1 MRVQAGRRRSTS
13 DSWPTSSILSPTS
26 RRLGM
31 ALVVIGALW
40 AGVLW
45 VILTPPREAGLASAP
60 SAQVAGMAQ
69 SPQPQAP
76 ASIPQRVGLRALAM
90 ADEPVGLNGSFDR
103 FGLQLLTMVLASN
116 NRGETA
122 FYATIRR
129 SQSEEGIFL
138 AKADGK
144 IAPIAVAGDPV
155 PDQAGQLIAGFGERP
170 APVMN
175 DAGGIAFTATLAGGR
190 GAAGVLLASEGKLRT
205 IASSGMKAPVI
216 LGGIGVFAEFEAV
229 SLNNR
234 GDVAFLAWVRHGRET
249 IEVIYVARKVGAVH
263 QLTKVA
269 ASGEP
274 APGGGFF
281 ASFGAPVVNNTGAIA
296 FPAVVKLGPALGAIF
311 VAPADAPAHLLLGTG
326 DPAPTGGIFA
336 RFSERIGFDDSG
348 RVAFGA
354 FINGSGPDFGIFVA
368 DGTDRRAIAARGQAA
383 PGGGVY
389 ASFGAWPAMSHSGEL
404 AFVAAT
410 DRGQTFDGVFLMN
423 AAGKVTRVVAPGD
436 PLMDGGKLT
445 SLGLYPTVAV
455 ASDGSV
461 SLLGVVEH
469 DSEEANAVL
478 RYGLAPTNPR

>member
-1 MRVQAGRRRSTS
+1 MS
-13 DSWPTSSILSPTS
+13 
-26 RRLGM
+26 
-31 ALVVIGALW
+31 LVAIGALW
-40 AGVLW
+40 GGVLW
-45 VILTPPREAGLASAP
+45 VTLTPPREAGLASAP
-60 SAQVAGMAQ
+60 SPNVASQAQA
-69 SPQPQAP
+69 PQATAP
-76 ASIPQRVGLRALAM
+76 VPQRVGLRALAM

-144 IAPIAVAGDPV
+144 IARIAVAGDPV

-229 SLNNR
+229 SLNSR

-249 IEVIYVARKVGAVH
+249 IEVVYVARKVGAVH

-281 ASFGAPVVNNTGAIA
+281 AGFGAPVVNNKGAIA

-311 VAPADAPAHLLLGTG
+311 VAPAEAPAHLFLGTG

-354 FINGSGPDFGIFVA
+354 FTNGGAADFGIFVA
-368 DGTDRRAIAARGQAA
+368 DGADRRAIAARGQAA

-389 ASFGAWPAMSHSGEL
+389 ASFGPWPAMSHTGEL

-410 DRGQTFDGVFLMN
+410 DQGQAFDGVFLLN
-423 AAGKVTRVVAPGD
+423 AAGKVTRVVALGD
-436 PLMDGGKLT
+436 PLMDGGKLM
-445 SLGLYPTVAV
+445 SLGFYPTVSV

-461 SLLGVVEH
+461 SLLGIVER
-469 DSEEANAVL
+469 DGEEANAVL
-478 RYGLAPTNPR
+478 RYGLAPINPR

>member
-1 MRVQAGRRRSTS
+1 
-13 DSWPTSSILSPTS
+13 
-26 RRLGM
+26 M
-31 ALVVIGALW
+31 ALVAIGVLW

-45 VILTPPREAGLASAP
+45 VALTPPAEPGLASA
-60 SAQVAGMAQ
+60 SSREVAGPSQ
-69 SPQPQAP
+69 TPQPEAAAP
-76 ASIPQRVGLRALAM
+76 VPQQVGLRALAM

-103 FGLQLLTMVLASN
+103 FGLQVQTMVLASN

-129 SQSEEGIFL
+129 SQAEEGMFL

-144 IAPIAVAGDPV
+144 ITPIAVAGDPV

-175 DAGGIAFTATLAGGR
+175 DEGSVAFIATLAGGR
-190 GAAGVLLASEGKLRT
+190 GAAGVFLASEGRLLT
-205 IASSGMKAPVI
+205 IVSSGMKAPVI

-229 SLNNR
+229 SLNSR

-249 IEVIYVARKVGAVH
+249 VEVVYVARKVGAVH

-274 APGGGFF
+274 APGGGSY
-281 ASFGAPVVNNTGAIA
+281 ASFGAPVVNSKGAIA

-311 VAPADAPAHLLLGTG
+311 VAPAEAPAYLFLGTG
-326 DPAPTGGIFA
+326 DPTPTGGIFA

-354 FINGSGPDFGIFVA
+354 FINGRGPDFGIFVA
-368 DGTDRRAIAARGQAA
+368 EGADRRAVAARGQAA
-383 PGGGVY
+383 PGGGAY
-389 ASFGAWPAMSHSGEL
+389 ASFGAWPAMSHTGEL

-410 DRGQTFDGVFLMN
+410 DQGQAFDGVFLMN
-423 AAGKVTRVVAPGD
+423 ADRKVTRVVAPGD
-436 PLMDGGKLT
+436 SLMDGGKLA
-445 SLGLYPTVAV
+445 SFGFYPTVAV

-461 SLLGVVEH
+461 SLLGIVERNG
-469 DSEEANAVL
+469 EEANAVL
-478 RYGLAPTNPR
+478 RYGLAPIK

>member
-1 MRVQAGRRRSTS
+1 
-13 DSWPTSSILSPTS
+13 
-26 RRLGM
+26 M
-31 ALVVIGALW
+31 ALVAIGALW

-45 VILTPPREAGLASAP
+45 VILTPPPKGGLASAP
-60 SAQVAGMAQ
+60 SPEVASQAQTPQ
-69 SPQPQAP
+69 SEA
-76 ASIPQRVGLRALAM
+76 ATRVPQRVGLRALAM
-90 ADEPVGLNGSFDR
+90 AGEPVGLNGSFDR
-103 FGLQLLTMVLASN
+103 FGLELMTMVLASN

-129 SQSEEGIFL
+129 SESEEGMFL
-138 AKADGK
+138 AKADGQVVR
-144 IAPIAVAGDPV
+144 IAVAGDPV
-155 PDQAGQLIAGFGERP
+155 PDQTGQLIAGFGERP
-170 APVMN
+170 APVTN

-229 SLNNR
+229 SLNSR

-269 ASGEP
+269 AVGEP

-281 ASFGAPVVNNTGAIA
+281 AGFGAPVVNNTGAIA

-311 VAPADAPAHLLLGTG
+311 VAPAEAPAHLFLGTG

-469 DSEEANAVL
+469 DGEEANAVL

>member
-1 MRVQAGRRRSTS
+1 
-13 DSWPTSSILSPTS
+13 
-26 RRLGM
+26 M
-31 ALVVIGALW
+31 ALVAIGALW
-40 AGVLW
+40 MGVLW

-60 SAQVAGMAQ
+60 SAEVVGRPQKPQ
-69 SPQPQAP
+69 SEAAAP
-76 ASIPQRVGLRALAM
+76 VPRRVGLRALAM
-90 ADEPVGLNGSFDR
+90 ADEPVGLNGRFDR
-103 FGLQLLTMVLASN
+103 FGLQRLTMVLASN
-116 NRGETA
+116 SRGETA

-144 IAPIAVAGDPV
+144 ITPIAVAGDPV

-175 DAGGIAFTATLAGGR
+175 DEGSVAFIATLAGGR
-190 GAAGVLLASEGKLRT
+190 GAAGVFLASEGRLRT

-229 SLNNR
+229 SLNSR

-249 IEVIYVARKVGAVH
+249 IEVLYVARKVGAVH
-263 QLTKVA
+263 QLTKIA

-281 ASFGAPVVNNTGAIA
+281 AGFGAPVVNNKGAIA

-311 VAPADAPAHLLLGTG
+311 VAPAEAPAHLFLGTG

-354 FINGSGPDFGIFVA
+354 FTNGGAADFGIFVA
-368 DGTDRRAIAARGQAA
+368 DGADRRAIAARGQAA

-389 ASFGAWPAMSHSGEL
+389 ASFGPWPAMSHTGEL

-410 DRGQTFDGVFLMN
+410 DQGQAFDGVFLLN
-423 AAGKVTRVVAPGD
+423 ATGKVTRVVALGD
-436 PLMDGGKLT
+436 PLMDGGKLM
-445 SLGLYPTVAV
+445 SLGFYPTVSV

-461 SLLGVVEH
+461 SLLGIVER
-469 DSEEANAVL
+469 DGEEANAVL
-478 RYGLAPTNPR
+478 RYGLAPINPR

>member
-1 MRVQAGRRRSTS
+1 MRVKAAQRRSAS
-13 DSWPTSSILSPTS
+13 NSWPASSILGPTS

-31 ALVVIGALW
+31 ALVAIGALW

-45 VILTPPREAGLASAP
+45 VTLTPPREARLAS
-60 SAQVAGMAQ
+60 SASEVASQ
-69 SPQPQAP
+69 TRTPQPEAAAP
-76 ASIPQRVGLRALAM
+76 VPQRIGLRALAM
-90 ADEPVGLNGSFDR
+90 AGEPVGLNGSFDR
-103 FGLQLLTMVLASN
+103 FGLELMTMVLACNS
-116 NRGETA
+116 RGETA

-129 SQSEEGIFL
+129 SQSEEGIFV

-144 IAPIAVAGDPV
+144 IAHIAVAGDPV

-175 DAGGIAFTATLAGGR
+175 DEGSVAFTATLAGGQ
-190 GAAGVLLASEGKLRT
+190 GAAGVFLASEGKLRT

-229 SLNNR
+229 SLNSR
-234 GDVAFLAWVRHGRET
+234 GDMAFLAWVRHGRET

-281 ASFGAPVVNNTGAIA
+281 TSFGAPVVNNNGAIA

-311 VAPADAPAHLLLGTG
+311 VAPAEAPARLFLGTG

-354 FINGSGPDFGIFVA
+354 FVNGSGPDFGIFVA
-368 DGTDRRAIAARGQAA
+368 DGTDRRAVAARGQAA
-383 PGGGVY
+383 PGGGLY
-389 ASFGAWPAMSHSGEL
+389 SSFGAWPAMSHTGEL
-404 AFVAAT
+404 AFIAAT
-410 DRGQTFDGVFLMN
+410 DQGPGFDGVFLMN
-423 AAGKVTRVVAPGD
+423 AAGKVTRVLAPGE

-455 ASDGSV
+455 GSDGSV
-461 SLLGVVEH
+461 SLLGIVER
-469 DSEEANAVL
+469 DDEEANAVL
-478 RYGLAPTNPR
+478 RYGLAPINPR

>member
-1 MRVQAGRRRSTS
+1 M
-13 DSWPTSSILSPTS
+13 
-26 RRLGM
+26 
-31 ALVVIGALW
+31 
-40 AGVLW
+40 GVLW
-45 VILTPPREAGLASAP
+45 VMLTSPREAGLASASSP
-60 SAQVAGMAQ
+60 KVAGQAQ
-69 SPQPQAP
+69 TPQPQAP
-76 ASIPQRVGLRALAM
+76 APVPQRVGLRALAM

-175 DAGGIAFTATLAGGR
+175 DEGSVAFIATLAGGR
-190 GAAGVLLASEGKLRT
+190 GAAGVFLANEGKLRT
-205 IASSGMKAPVI
+205 IASSGVKAPVI

-229 SLNNR
+229 SLNSR
-234 GDVAFLAWVRHGRET
+234 GDVAFLAWVRHGRDT

-269 ASGEP
+269 VVGEP

-281 ASFGAPVVNNTGAIA
+281 AGFGAPVVNNRGAVA

-311 VAPADAPAHLLLGTG
+311 VAPAEAAAHLLLGTG

-354 FINGSGPDFGIFVA
+354 FINGSGPDFGFFVA
-368 DGTDRRAIAARGQAA
+368 NGADRRAIAARGQAA

-389 ASFGAWPAMSHSGEL
+389 ASFGAWPAMSHTGEL

-410 DRGQTFDGVFLMN
+410 DKGQTFDGVFLMN

-436 PLMDGGKLT
+436 PLLDGGKLT

-461 SLLGVVEH
+461 SLLGIVER
-469 DSEEANAVL
+469 DGEEANAVL

>member
-1 MRVQAGRRRSTS
+1 MRAQAARRRSTPA
-13 DSWPTSSILSPTS
+13 SWPTSSILGSTS
-26 RRLGM
+26 RRLGL
-31 ALVVIGALW
+31 ALVAIGALW

-45 VILTPPREAGLASAP
+45 VTLTPPPKVGLASAP
-60 SAQVAGMAQ
+60 SSEIANQARTPRPEAA
-69 SPQPQAP
+69 AP
-76 ASIPQRVGLRALAM
+76 AAQRVGLRALAM
-90 ADEPVGLNGSFDR
+90 ADEPVGLNGTFDR
-103 FGLQLLTMVLASN
+103 FGLERQTMVLASN

-175 DAGGIAFTATLAGGR
+175 DEGSVAFIATLAGGR
-190 GAAGVLLASEGKLRT
+190 GAAGVFLASEGKLRT

-269 ASGEP
+269 AAGEP
-274 APGGGFF
+274 APGGGFYN
-281 ASFGAPVVNNTGAIA
+281 SFGAPVVNSRGAIA

-311 VAPADAPAHLLLGTG
+311 VAPAEAPAHLFLGTG

-368 DGTDRRAIAARGQAA
+368 DGADRRAIAARGQAA

-389 ASFGAWPAMSHSGEL
+389 ASFGAWPTMSHTGEL

-410 DRGQTFDGVFLMN
+410 DQGHAFDGVFVVN
-423 AAGKVTRVVAPGD
+423 AAGKVTRAVTPGD
-436 PLMDGGKLT
+436 PLMDGGKLR

-455 ASDGSV
+455 ASDGAV
-461 SLLGVVEH
+461 SFLGIVER
-469 DSEEANAVL
+469 DGEEANAVL

>member
-1 MRVQAGRRRSTS
+1 
-13 DSWPTSSILSPTS
+13 
-26 RRLGM
+26 M
-31 ALVVIGALW
+31 AFVAIAALW
-40 AGVLW
+40 TGVLW

-60 SAQVAGMAQ
+60 SAQVAGTAQ
-69 SPQPQAP
+69 TPQRQTP
-76 ASIPQRVGLRALAM
+76 ASVPQRIGLRALAM

-103 FGLQLLTMVLASN
+103 FGLQLLTMVLAAN

-175 DAGGIAFTATLAGGR
+175 DEGSVAFIATLAGGR
-190 GAAGVLLASEGKLRT
+190 GAAGVFLASDGRLRT

-216 LGGIGVFAEFEAV
+216 RGGIGVFAEFEAV
-229 SLNNR
+229 SLNSR
-234 GDVAFLAWVRHGRET
+234 GDLAFLAWVRHGRGT

-263 QLTKVA
+263 QLAKIA
-269 ASGEP
+269 AVGEP

-281 ASFGAPVVNNTGAIA
+281 AGFGAPVVNNSGAIA

-311 VAPADAPAHLLLGTG
+311 VAPPEAPAHLFLGTG

-336 RFSERIGFDDSG
+336 RFSEKIGFDDFG

-368 DGTDRRAIAARGQAA
+368 DGADRRAIAARGQAA

-389 ASFGAWPAMSHSGEL
+389 ASFGAWPAMSHTGEL
-404 AFVAAT
+404 AFIAAT
-410 DRGQTFDGVFLMN
+410 DRAQTFDGVFLMN

-436 PLMDGGKLT
+436 PLMDGGNLT

-461 SLLGVVEH
+461 SLLGIVER
-469 DSEEANAVL
+469 DGEEANAVL
-478 RYGLAPTNPR
+478 RYGLAPVNPR

>member
-1 MRVQAGRRRSTS
+1 
-13 DSWPTSSILSPTS
+13 
-26 RRLGM
+26 M
-31 ALVVIGALW
+31 ALMAIGALW
-40 AGVLW
+40 AGVIW
-45 VILTPPREAGLASAP
+45 VILTPPPEAGLASAP
-60 SAQVAGMAQ
+60 SLEVTGRAQT
-69 SPQPQAP
+69 PQPETAAP
-76 ASIPQRVGLRALAM
+76 VPQRVGLRALAM
-90 ADEPVGLNGSFDR
+90 AGEPVGLNGSFDR
-103 FGLQLLTMVLASN
+103 FGLELLTMVLASN

-175 DAGGIAFTATLAGGR
+175 DEGSVAFIATLAGGR
-190 GAAGVLLASEGKLRT
+190 GAAGVFLASEGKLRT
-205 IASSGMKAPVI
+205 IASSGVKAPVI

-229 SLNNR
+229 SLNSR

-269 ASGEP
+269 AVGEP

-281 ASFGAPVVNNTGAIA
+281 AGFGAPVVNNRGAIA

-311 VAPADAPAHLLLGTG
+311 VAPAEAPAHLFLGTG

-368 DGTDRRAIAARGQAA
+368 DGADRRAIAARGHAA
-383 PGGGVY
+383 PGGGLY
-389 ASFGAWPAMSHSGEL
+389 SSFGAWPAMSHTGEV

-410 DRGQTFDGVFLMN
+410 DQGSAFDGVFLMN
-423 AAGKVTRVVAPGD
+423 AAGNVTRVVTPGD
-436 PLMDGGKLT
+436 PVMDGGKLT

-469 DSEEANAVL
+469 DGEGVNAVL
-478 RYGLAPTNPR
+478 RYGLAPTSPR

>member
-1 MRVQAGRRRSTS
+1 M
-13 DSWPTSSILSPTS
+13 
-26 RRLGM
+26 
-31 ALVVIGALW
+31 
-40 AGVLW
+40 GVLW
-45 VILTPPREAGLASAP
+45 VILTPPREAGLASASSP
-60 SAQVAGMAQ
+60 KVAGQAQ
-69 SPQPQAP
+69 TPQPQAP
-76 ASIPQRVGLRALAM
+76 APVPQRVGLRALAM

-175 DAGGIAFTATLAGGR
+175 DEGSVAFIATLAGGR
-190 GAAGVLLASEGKLRT
+190 GAAGVFLANEGKLRT
-205 IASSGMKAPVI
+205 IASSGVKAPVI

-229 SLNNR
+229 SLNSR
-234 GDVAFLAWVRHGRET
+234 GDVAFLAWVRHGRDT

-269 ASGEP
+269 VVGEP

-281 ASFGAPVVNNTGAIA
+281 AGFGAPVVNSRGAVA

-311 VAPADAPAHLLLGTG
+311 VAPAEAPMHLFLGTG

-354 FINGSGPDFGIFVA
+354 FINGSGPDFGFFVA
-368 DGTDRRAIAARGQAA
+368 NGADRRAIAARGQAA

-389 ASFGAWPAMSHSGEL
+389 ASFGAWPAMSHTGEL

-410 DRGQTFDGVFLMN
+410 DKGQTFDGVFLMN

-436 PLMDGGKLT
+436 PLLDGGKLT

-469 DSEEANAVL
+469 DGEEANAVL

>member
-1 MRVQAGRRRSTS
+1 
-13 DSWPTSSILSPTS
+13 
-26 RRLGM
+26 M
-31 ALVVIGALW
+31 ALVAMTALW
-40 AGVLW
+40 AGVVW
-45 VILTPPREAGLASAP
+45 VLLTPPRQGELASAP
-60 SAQVAGMAQ
+60 SRDTAIAVQT
-69 SPQPQAP
+69 PQQETAAP
-76 ASIPQRVGLRALAM
+76 VSQRIGLRALAM

-103 FGLQLLTMVLASN
+103 FGLQVMTMVLGSN

-129 SQSEEGIFL
+129 SQAEEGIFL

-144 IAPIAVAGDPV
+144 ITPIAVAGDPV

-170 APVMN
+170 APVIN
-175 DAGGIAFTATLAGGR
+175 DEGSVAFIATLAGGR
-190 GAAGVLLASEGKLRT
+190 GAAGVFLASEGRLRT

-249 IEVIYVARKVGAVH
+249 VEVMYVARKVGAVH

-281 ASFGAPVVNNTGAIA
+281 VGFGAPVINNRGAIA

-311 VAPADAPAHLLLGTG
+311 VAPADAPAHLFFGTG

-336 RFSERIGFDDSG
+336 RFSERIGFDDAG

-368 DGTDRRAIAARGQAA
+368 EGADRRAVAARGQAA
-383 PGGGVY
+383 PDGGLYTSLGP
-389 ASFGAWPAMSHSGEL
+389 WPAMSHTGNL

-410 DRGQTFDGVFLMN
+410 DQGQAFDGVFLMN
-423 AAGKVTRVVAPGD
+423 FSGKVTRVVTPGA

-445 SLGLYPTVAV
+445 SLGFYPTVAV
-455 ASDGSV
+455 ASDESV
-461 SLLGVVEH
+461 SFLGLVER
-469 DSEEANAVL
+469 DGEEVNAVL
-478 RYGLAPTNPR
+478 RYGLAPINPR

>member
-1 MRVQAGRRRSTS
+1 
-13 DSWPTSSILSPTS
+13 
-26 RRLGM
+26 M
-31 ALVVIGALW
+31 ALVAIGALW
-40 AGVLW
+40 AGVVW
-45 VILTPPREAGLASAP
+45 VTLTPPPKVGAASAP
-60 SAQVAGMAQ
+60 SAEAAGQAQ
-69 SPQPQAP
+69 TPQPEAAAP
-76 ASIPQRVGLRALAM
+76 APQRVGLRALAVTG
-90 ADEPVGLNGSFDR
+90 EPVGLNGSFDR
-103 FGLQLLTMVLASN
+103 FGLELATMVLASN
-116 NRGETA
+116 SRGETA

-144 IAPIAVAGDPV
+144 IARIAVAGDPV

-175 DAGGIAFTATLAGGR
+175 DEGSAAFIATLAGGR
-190 GAAGVLLASEGKLRT
+190 GAAGVFLASEGKLRT
-205 IASSGMKAPVI
+205 IVSSGMKAPVI

-249 IEVIYVARKVGAVH
+249 IEVVYVARKMGAVH
-263 QLTKVA
+263 QLAKIA
-269 ASGEP
+269 AVGEP

-281 ASFGAPVVNNTGAIA
+281 AGFGAPVVNSKGAVA

-311 VAPADAPAHLLLGTG
+311 VAPAEGAAHLFLGTG

-354 FINGSGPDFGIFVA
+354 FTNGSGPDFGIFVA
-368 DGTDRRAIAARGQAA
+368 DGADRRAIAVRGQPA

-389 ASFGAWPAMSHSGEL
+389 ASFGAWPAMSHTGEL

-410 DRGQTFDGVFLMN
+410 DQGAAFDGIFLMN
-423 AAGKVTRVVAPGD
+423 AAGKVTRALAPGA

-461 SLLGVVEH
+461 SFLGIIER
-469 DSEEANAVL
+469 DGEGSDAVL
-478 RYGLAPTNPR
+478 RYGVAPIDPR

>member
-1 MRVQAGRRRSTS
+1 
-13 DSWPTSSILSPTS
+13 
-26 RRLGM
+26 LGT
-31 ALVVIGALW
+31 ALVAIGALW
-40 AGVLW
+40 MGVLW
-45 VILTPPREAGLASAP
+45 VILTPPREAGLASASSP
-60 SAQVAGMAQ
+60 KVAGQAQ
-69 SPQPQAP
+69 TPQPQAP
-76 ASIPQRVGLRALAM
+76 APVPQRVGLRALAM

-175 DAGGIAFTATLAGGR
+175 DEGSVAFIATLAGGR
-190 GAAGVLLASEGKLRT
+190 GAAGVFLANEGKLRT
-205 IASSGMKAPVI
+205 IASSGVKAPVI

-229 SLNNR
+229 SLNSR
-234 GDVAFLAWVRHGRET
+234 GDVAFLAWVRHGRDT

-269 ASGEP
+269 VVGEP

-281 ASFGAPVVNNTGAIA
+281 AGFGAPIVNNRGAIA

-311 VAPADAPAHLLLGTG
+311 VAPAEAPMHLFLGTG

-354 FINGSGPDFGIFVA
+354 FINGSGPDFGFFVA
-368 DGTDRRAIAARGQAA
+368 DGADRRAIAARGQAA

-389 ASFGAWPAMSHSGEL
+389 ASFGAWPAMSHTGEL

-410 DRGQTFDGVFLMN
+410 DKGQTFDGVFLMN

-436 PLMDGGKLT
+436 PLLDGGKLT

-461 SLLGVVEH
+461 SLLGIVER
-469 DSEEANAVL
+469 DETTSGQL
-478 RYGLAPTNPR
+478 MSIGG

>member
-1 MRVQAGRRRSTS
+1 
-13 DSWPTSSILSPTS
+13 
-26 RRLGM
+26 LGT
-31 ALVVIGALW
+31 ALVAIGALW
-40 AGVLW
+40 MGVLW
-45 VILTPPREAGLASAP
+45 VILTPPREAGLASASSP
-60 SAQVAGMAQ
+60 KVAGQAQ
-69 SPQPQAP
+69 TPQPQAP
-76 ASIPQRVGLRALAM
+76 APVPQRVGLRALAM

-175 DAGGIAFTATLAGGR
+175 DEGSVAFIATLAGGR
-190 GAAGVLLASEGKLRT
+190 GAAGVFLANEGKLRT
-205 IASSGMKAPVI
+205 IASSGVKAPVI

-229 SLNNR
+229 SLNSR
-234 GDVAFLAWVRHGRET
+234 GDVAFLAWVRHGRDT

-281 ASFGAPVVNNTGAIA
+281 AGFGAPVVNNGGAVA

-311 VAPADAPAHLLLGTG
+311 VAPAEAPMHLFLGTG

-354 FINGSGPDFGIFVA
+354 FINGSGPDFGFFVA
-368 DGTDRRAIAARGQAA
+368 DGADRRAIAARGQAA

-389 ASFGAWPAMSHSGEL
+389 ASFGAWPAMSHTGEL

-410 DRGQTFDGVFLMN
+410 DKGQTFDGVFLMN
-423 AAGKVTRVVAPGD
+423 VAGKVTRVVAPGD
-436 PLMDGGKLT
+436 PLLDGGKLT

-461 SLLGVVEH
+461 SLLGIVER
-469 DSEEANAVL
+469 DGEEANAVL

>member
-1 MRVQAGRRRSTS
+1 
-13 DSWPTSSILSPTS
+13 
-26 RRLGM
+26 
-31 ALVVIGALW
+31 
-40 AGVLW
+40 
-45 VILTPPREAGLASAP
+45 
-60 SAQVAGMAQ
+60 
-69 SPQPQAP
+69 
-76 ASIPQRVGLRALAM
+76 M
-90 ADEPVGLNGSFDR
+90 ADEPVGLNGRFDR

-175 DAGGIAFTATLAGGR
+175 DEGSVAFIATLAGGR
-190 GAAGVLLASEGKLRT
+190 GAAGVFLASEGKLRT

-229 SLNNR
+229 SLNSR

-281 ASFGAPVVNNTGAIA
+281 AGFGAPVVNNKGAIA

-311 VAPADAPAHLLLGTG
+311 VAPAEAPAHLFLGTG

-354 FINGSGPDFGIFVA
+354 FTNGGGAGFRHLRCRRRRPAG
-368 DGTDRRAIAARGQAA
+368 DRGEG
-383 PGGGVY
+383 PGG
-389 ASFGAWPAMSHSGEL
+389 
-404 AFVAAT
+404 
-410 DRGQTFDGVFLMN
+410 
-423 AAGKVTRVVAPGD
+423 AGRRR
-436 PLMDGGKLT
+436 LC
-445 SLGLYPTVAV
+445 
-455 ASDGSV
+455 
-461 SLLGVVEH
+461 
-469 DSEEANAVL
+469 VL
-478 RYGLAPTNPR
+478 RCLASHEPYR

>member
-1 MRVQAGRRRSTS
+1 
-13 DSWPTSSILSPTS
+13 
-26 RRLGM
+26 M
-31 ALVVIGALW
+31 ALVAIGALW

-45 VILTPPREAGLASAP
+45 VTLTPPREARLAS
-60 SAQVAGMAQ
+60 SASEVASQ
-69 SPQPQAP
+69 TRTPQPEAAAP
-76 ASIPQRVGLRALAM
+76 VPQRIGLRALAM
-90 ADEPVGLNGSFDR
+90 AGEPVGLNGSFDR
-103 FGLQLLTMVLASN
+103 FGLELMTMVLACNS
-116 NRGETA
+116 RGETA

-129 SQSEEGIFL
+129 SQSEEGIFV

-144 IAPIAVAGDPV
+144 IAHIAVAGDPV

-175 DAGGIAFTATLAGGR
+175 DEGSVAFTATLAGGQ
-190 GAAGVLLASEGKLRT
+190 GAAGVFLASEGKLRT

-229 SLNNR
+229 SLNSR
-234 GDVAFLAWVRHGRET
+234 GDMAFLAWVRHGRET

-281 ASFGAPVVNNTGAIA
+281 TSFGAPVVNNNGAIA

-311 VAPADAPAHLLLGTG
+311 VAPAEAPARLFLGTG

-354 FINGSGPDFGIFVA
+354 FVNGSGPDFGIFVA
-368 DGTDRRAIAARGQAA
+368 DGTDRRAVAARGQAA
-383 PGGGVY
+383 PGGGLY
-389 ASFGAWPAMSHSGEL
+389 SSFGAWPAMSHTGEL
-404 AFVAAT
+404 AFIAAT
-410 DRGQTFDGVFLMN
+410 DQGPGFDGVFLMN
-423 AAGKVTRVVAPGD
+423 AAGKVTRVLAPGE

-455 ASDGSV
+455 GSDGSV
-461 SLLGVVEH
+461 SLLGIVER
-469 DSEEANAVL
+469 DDEEANAVL
-478 RYGLAPTNPR
+478 RYGLAPINPR

>member
-1 MRVQAGRRRSTS
+1 MRIQAAWRRPPP
-13 DSWPTSSILSPTS
+13 DSWPASSILGPTS

-31 ALVVIGALW
+31 ALVAIGALW

-45 VILTPPREAGLASAP
+45 VVLTPPREATLASAP
-60 SAQVAGMAQ
+60 SPMAGVE
-69 SPQPQAP
+69 AP
-76 ASIPQRVGLRALAM
+76 RPEAPVPGPQRVGLRALARTG
-90 ADEPVGLNGSFDR
+90 EPVGVNGIFDR
-103 FGLQLLTMVLASN
+103 FGLELMTMVLAAN

-122 FYATIRR
+122 FYATIQR
-129 SQSEEGIFL
+129 SASEEGLFL

-144 IAPIAVAGDPV
+144 IARIAVAGDPV
-155 PDQAGQLIAGFGERP
+155 PDRMGQLIAGFGERP

-175 DAGGIAFTATLAGGR
+175 DAADIAFTATLGGGR
-190 GAAGVLLASEGKLRT
+190 GAASVFLASDGKLRT

-229 SLNNR
+229 SLNSR

-249 IEVIYVARKVGAVH
+249 IEVVYVARKVGAVH

-269 ASGEP
+269 ATGES

-281 ASFGAPVVNNTGAIA
+281 TGFGAPVVNEKGAVA
-296 FPAVVKLGPALGAIF
+296 FPAIVKLGPALGAIF
-311 VAPADAPAHLLLGTG
+311 VAPAEAPMHLLIGTG

-354 FINGSGPDFGIFVA
+354 FTKGIGSDFGIFIA
-368 DGTDRRAIAARGQAA
+368 DGADRRAIAVKGQPA

-389 ASFGAWPAMSHSGEL
+389 SSFGAWPAMSHTGAV

-410 DRGQTFDGVFLMN
+410 EKGPVADGVFLMT
-423 AAGKVTRVVAPGD
+423 ADGKMARILSSGE
-436 PLMDGGKLT
+436 PLMDGGKL
-445 SLGLYPTVAV
+445 SSFGLYPTVAI
-455 ASDGSV
+455 ASDDSV
-461 SLLGVVEH
+461 SLLGLVER
-469 DSEEANAVL
+469 DGEQSNAVL
-478 RYGLAPTNPR
+478 RYGLAPLKPR

>member
-1 MRVQAGRRRSTS
+1 
-13 DSWPTSSILSPTS
+13 
-26 RRLGM
+26 M
-31 ALVVIGALW
+31 ALVAIGALW

-45 VILTPPREAGLASAP
+45 VTLTPPPKVGLASAP
-60 SAQVAGMAQ
+60 SSEGA
-69 SPQPQAP
+69 SQARTPP
-76 ASIPQRVGLRALAM
+76 AEAAAPVPQRVGLRALAM

-103 FGLQLLTMVLASN
+103 FGLELQTMVLGSN
-116 NRGETA
+116 KRGETA

-129 SQSEEGIFL
+129 SQSEEGMFL

-144 IAPIAVAGDPV
+144 IARIAVAGDPV

-175 DAGGIAFTATLAGGR
+175 DEGSVAFTATLAGGQ
-190 GAAGVLLASEGKLRT
+190 GAAGVFLASEGKLRT
-205 IASSGMKAPVI
+205 IASSGTKAPVI
-216 LGGIGVFAEFEAV
+216 LGGIGVFADFEAA

-249 IEVIYVARKVGAVH
+249 IEVVYVARKVGAVH

-269 ASGEP
+269 AAGEP
-274 APGGGFF
+274 APGGGFYTG
-281 ASFGAPVVNNTGAIA
+281 FGAPVVNNAGAIA

-311 VAPADAPAHLLLGTG
+311 VAPAEAPAHLFLGTG

-383 PGGGVY
+383 PSGGRY
-389 ASFGAWPAMSHSGEL
+389 SSFGAWPAMSHTGEL

-410 DRGQTFDGVFLMN
+410 DQGPAFDGVFLTN
-423 AAGKVTRVVAPGD
+423 AAGKVTRVVTPGE

-461 SLLGVVEH
+461 SLLGLVER
-469 DSEEANAVL
+469 DGEEANAVL
-478 RYGLAPTNPR
+478 RYGLAPISPR

>member
-1 MRVQAGRRRSTS
+1 
-13 DSWPTSSILSPTS
+13 
-26 RRLGM
+26 M
-31 ALVVIGALW
+31 ALVAIGVLW

-45 VILTPPREAGLASAP
+45 VTLTPPREAGLAAALSP
-60 SAQVAGMAQ
+60 EVAGKAQ
-69 SPQPQAP
+69 TPQPEAP
-76 ASIPQRVGLRALAM
+76 VRPPQRVGLRALAM
-90 ADEPVGLNGSFDR
+90 AGEPVGLNGSFDR

-144 IAPIAVAGDPV
+144 IARIAVAGDPV

-175 DAGGIAFTATLAGGR
+175 DEGSIAFIATLAGGR
-190 GAAGVLLASEGKLRT
+190 GAAGVFLASEGKLRT

-229 SLNNR
+229 SLNSR

-281 ASFGAPVVNNTGAIA
+281 SSFGAPVVNNRGAIA

-311 VAPADAPAHLLLGTG
+311 VAPAEAPAHLFLGTG

-368 DGTDRRAIAARGQAA
+368 DGGDRRAIAARGQAA

-389 ASFGAWPAMSHSGEL
+389 VSFGAWPAMSHTGEV

-410 DRGQTFDGVFLMN
+410 DQGSAFDGVFLMN
-423 AAGKVTRVVAPGD
+423 AAGKVTRVVAPGE

-461 SLLGVVEH
+461 SLLGIVER
-469 DSEEANAVL
+469 DGEEAYAVL
-478 RYGLAPTNPR
+478 RYGLAPTSPR

>member
-1 MRVQAGRRRSTS
+1 V
-13 DSWPTSSILSPTS
+13 
-26 RRLGM
+26 
-31 ALVVIGALW
+31 
-40 AGVLW
+40 
-45 VILTPPREAGLASAP
+45 
-60 SAQVAGMAQ
+60 
-69 SPQPQAP
+69 
-76 ASIPQRVGLRALAM
+76 
-90 ADEPVGLNGSFDR
+90 
-103 FGLQLLTMVLASN
+103 
-116 NRGETA
+116 
-122 FYATIRR
+122 
-129 SQSEEGIFL
+129 
-138 AKADGK
+138 
-144 IAPIAVAGDPV
+144 
-155 PDQAGQLIAGFGERP
+155 
-170 APVMN
+170 
-175 DAGGIAFTATLAGGR
+175 
-190 GAAGVLLASEGKLRT
+190 
-205 IASSGMKAPVI
+205 KAPVI

-229 SLNNR
+229 SLNSR

-269 ASGEP
+269 AVGEP

-281 ASFGAPVVNNTGAIA
+281 AGFGAPVVNNGGAVA

-311 VAPADAPAHLLLGTG
+311 VAPAEAPMHLFLGTG

-354 FINGSGPDFGIFVA
+354 FINGSGPDFGFFVA
-368 DGTDRRAIAARGQAA
+368 NGADRRAIAARGQAA

-389 ASFGAWPAMSHSGEL
+389 ASFGAWPAMSHTGEL

-410 DRGQTFDGVFLMN
+410 DKGQTFDGVFLMN

-436 PLMDGGKLT
+436 PLLDGGKLT

-461 SLLGVVEH
+461 SLLGIVER
-469 DSEEANAVL
+469 DGEEANAVL

>member
-1 MRVQAGRRRSTS
+1 
-13 DSWPTSSILSPTS
+13 
-26 RRLGM
+26 M
-31 ALVVIGALW
+31 ALVAIGALW
-40 AGVLW
+40 AGVIW

-60 SAQVAGMAQ
+60 SPNVASQAQT
-69 SPQPQAP
+69 PQATAP
-76 ASIPQRVGLRALAM
+76 VPQRVGLRALAV

-116 NRGETA
+116 SRGETA

-175 DAGGIAFTATLAGGR
+175 DEGSVAFIATLAGGR
-190 GAAGVLLASEGKLRT
+190 GAAGVFLANEGKLRT
-205 IASSGMKAPVI
+205 IASSGVKAPVI

-229 SLNNR
+229 SLNSR
-234 GDVAFLAWVRHGRET
+234 GDVAFLAWVRHGREI
-249 IEVIYVARKVGAVH
+249 IEVVYVARKVGAVH

-269 ASGEP
+269 AVGEP

-281 ASFGAPVVNNTGAIA
+281 AGFGAPVVNNRGAIA

-311 VAPADAPAHLLLGTG
+311 VAPAEAPAHLFLGTG

-354 FINGSGPDFGIFVA
+354 FINGNGPDFGIFVA
-368 DGTDRRAIAARGQAA
+368 DGADRRAIAARGQAA

-389 ASFGAWPAMSHSGEL
+389 ASFGAWPAMSHTGEL

-410 DRGQTFDGVFLMN
+410 DKGQTFDGVFLMN
-423 AAGKVTRVVAPGD
+423 AAGKVTRVVAPDD
-436 PLMDGGKLT
+436 PLMDGGRLT

-461 SLLGVVEH
+461 SLLGIVER
-469 DSEEANAVL
+469 DGEEANAVL
-478 RYGLAPTNPR
+478 RYGLAPINPR

>member
-1 MRVQAGRRRSTS
+1 
-13 DSWPTSSILSPTS
+13 
-26 RRLGM
+26 M
-31 ALVVIGALW
+31 AIGALW
-40 AGVLW
+40 MGVIW
-45 VILTPPREAGLASAP
+45 VILTPPPEAGPASAP
-60 SAQVAGMAQ
+60 SLEVTGRAQT
-69 SPQPQAP
+69 PQLETAAP
-76 ASIPQRVGLRALAM
+76 VPQRVGLRALAM
-90 ADEPVGLNGSFDR
+90 AGEPVGLNGSFDR
-103 FGLQLLTMVLASN
+103 FGLELLTMVLASN

-175 DAGGIAFTATLAGGR
+175 DEGSVAFIATLAGGR
-190 GAAGVLLASEGKLRT
+190 GAAGVFLASEGKLRT
-205 IASSGMKAPVI
+205 IASSGVKAPVI

-229 SLNNR
+229 SLNSR
-234 GDVAFLAWVRHGRET
+234 GDVAFLAWVRHGRDT

-281 ASFGAPVVNNTGAIA
+281 AGFGAPVVNNRGAVA

-311 VAPADAPAHLLLGTG
+311 VAPAEARMHLFLGTG

-354 FINGSGPDFGIFVA
+354 FINGGGPDFAFFVA
-368 DGTDRRAIAARGQAA
+368 NGAERRAIAARGQAA

-389 ASFGAWPAMSHSGEL
+389 ASFGAWPAMSHTGEL

-410 DRGQTFDGVFLMN
+410 DKGQTFDGVFLMN

-436 PLMDGGKLT
+436 PLLDGGKLT

-461 SLLGVVEH
+461 SLLGIVER
-469 DSEEANAVL
+469 DGEEANAVL

>member
-1 MRVQAGRRRSTS
+1 
-13 DSWPTSSILSPTS
+13 L
-26 RRLGM
+26 
-31 ALVVIGALW
+31 ALVAIGALW

-45 VILTPPREAGLASAP
+45 VALTPPGKAGLASAP
-60 SAQVAGMAQ
+60 SAGVTSQA
-69 SPQPQAP
+69 QAP
-76 ASIPQRVGLRALAM
+76 PPVRIPQQVGLRALAM
-90 ADEPVGLNGSFDR
+90 SGEPVGLNGSFDR
-103 FGLQLLTMVLASN
+103 FGLERQTMVLASN
-116 NRGETA
+116 SRGETA

-138 AKADGK
+138 AKADGH
-144 IAPIAVAGDPV
+144 IARLAVAGDPI

-175 DAGGIAFTATLAGGR
+175 DEGGVAFIATLAGGR
-190 GAAGVLLASEGKLRT
+190 GATGVFLASESRLRT

-249 IEVIYVARKVGAVH
+249 VEVVYVARKVGAVH

-269 ASGEP
+269 AVGEP
-274 APGGGFF
+274 APGGGFY
-281 ASFGAPVVNNTGAIA
+281 AGFGAPVVNSSGAIA

-311 VAPADAPAHLLLGTG
+311 VAPVEAPVHLFLGTG
-326 DPAPTGGIFA
+326 DAAPTGGIFA

-354 FINGSGPDFGIFVA
+354 VVNGSGPDFGIFVA
-368 DGTDRRAIAARGQAA
+368 DGADRLAVAVRGQAA
-383 PGGGVY
+383 PGGGAY
-389 ASFGAWPAMSHSGEL
+389 ASFGAWPAMSHSGQL

-410 DRGQTFDGVFLMN
+410 DQGRAFDGVFLMN
-423 AAGKVTRVVAPGD
+423 VADKVTRVVTPGH

-461 SLLGVVEH
+461 SLLGIVER
-469 DSEEANAVL
+469 DGEMVDAVL
-478 RYGLAPTNPR
+478 RYGLAPASSR